1 MNLRAAFDA
10 LTELHLLT
18 ASRPDAQAD
27 DKDSKQPNLIRSKK
41 RPIFRHYAH

>member
-10 LTELHLLT
+10 LTELQLFT

-27 DKDSKQPNLIRSKK
+27 NKDIKQPNLIRSKK
-41 RPIFRHYAH
+41 RPIFRYYAR